1 VNGLPPDAV
10 PPEDADELYRRA
22 ARSDHSAPS
31 EATRRAVLGYAE
43 QLARERGRD
52 ALAAAPPAPVPRPA
66 AGSHRALKFGGL
78 AAAALTAA
86 LFAPRL
92 LQTPP
97 HSPAPSAP
105 ADAVPEPAPPPAPEM
120 PQTAT
125 APASAPRQPPAT
137 ARREAP
143 AAGIQAGRIAERALL
158 AAPSTRALQSHAA
171 ASPRAFPNDTPL
183 GQAAEGGNVQALTA
197 ALDAGEPIDA
207 RDAQGRTA
215 LMRAVQGRHL
225 DAAELLL
232 RRGADP
238 NAADAR
244 GQRPLAAA
252 RALQAGALAALLEH
266 YGAR

>member
-1 VNGLPPDAV
+1 MNGLPPDPG
-10 PPEDADELYRRA
+10 PPEDAEELYRRA

-31 EATRRAVLGYAE
+31 EAARRAVLGYAE
-43 QLARERGRD
+43 QLARERSRD
-52 ALAAAPPAPVPRPA
+52 ALAAAPPGPVPRPA

-97 HSPAPSAP
+97 HSPTPSAP
-105 ADAVPEPAPPPAPEM
+105 ADAVPERALPAPPAAPEM

-125 APASAPRQPPAT
+125 APAPAPPAT

-143 AAGIQAGRIAERALL
+143 AAGIQAGRVAERALL
-158 AAPSTRALQSHAA
+158 AAQSTRSLQSDAA
-171 ASPRAFPNDTPL
+171 ASPRAFASDTPL
-183 GQAAEGGNVQALTA
+183 GRAAGDGKVQALTA

-238 NAADAR
+238 NTADAR
-244 GQRPLAAA
+244 GQRPLDAA
-252 RALQAGALAALLEH
+252 RALRAGALAALLER